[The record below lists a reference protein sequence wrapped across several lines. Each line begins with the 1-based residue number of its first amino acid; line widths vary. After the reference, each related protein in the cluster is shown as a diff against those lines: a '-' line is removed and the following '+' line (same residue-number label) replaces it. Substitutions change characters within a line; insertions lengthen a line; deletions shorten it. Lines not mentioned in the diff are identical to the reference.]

1 VIGRVTGGNLSTIN
15 GQIRLTGGNAPDLF
29 LINPS
34 GFVFGAGASLN
45 VPGSFVASTAEN
57 VLFANNVAFG
67 IGNTPDPLLTITAPT
82 GLQLGSS
89 SGEIIVQGTGHR
101 LAGGGFSPLDR
112 SNNPTGLQVGTGNSL
127 SFIGNGVTFAGGV
140 AGVNGGGH
148 LEVGSV
154 SQGQV
159 RLNAAGGGWVGDYAG
174 ISQLSDIQMTQQ
186 SLLDASGSQGSIQLQ
201 GRNISLAEGSTAL
214 IQNLGTQPSGGIT
227 VNAAGV
233 LSLTGG
239 SSNGVVGSA
248 LQIENLGTGQIGSIN
263 IAAEQLLLQQG
274 GRIVSQTFGPG
285 SGGSVD
291 VKVSGDVAIEGFLP
305 ANPGVFSTIL
315 ANTFSPLGNSGN
327 ITITSENLRVLDGG
341 AIGSATFSTG
351 QASAIQINTTDL
363 TEIAGFNP
371 FAVLSSAVSSSS
383 LGAGNANDVTLNTSR
398 LVVRDGALLGS
409 TTQSAGAS
417 GNVIVT
423 ASESIAVRGRG
434 PAFNQVSRILSAA
447 EIVDPITQALL
458 GLPPIPSGNSGS
470 VTIQTPS
477 LTVADQGTVSVRND
491 GPGTSGSLQIN
502 AGTTFLNN
510 QGSLTANAQS
520 GEGGN
525 IALRGDALVLRQNSL
540 INATAGGTGNG
551 GNITIN
557 APVIAG
563 FENSDIIANAV
574 QGNGGNITITTQGIF
589 GLEFRP
595 QLTPENDIT
604 ASSQFGV
611 NGTVEIN
618 EFSLD
623 PDTGIVELPAG
634 LADTSDQIAQGCA
647 TDGESSFVAT
657 GRGGIPPSPNER
669 LSSDLTW
676 SDTRDLSEFLG
687 SAPSGPAAAGAV
699 PAQPPGLTE
708 INAWR
713 INANGQVEL
722 LAVNADAPA
731 SSVAYATC
739 SNPTDLRE

>member
-1 VIGRVTGGNLSTIN
+1 
-15 GQIRLTGGNAPDLF
+15 
-29 LINPS
+29 
-34 GFVFGAGASLN
+34 
-45 VPGSFVASTAEN
+45 
-57 VLFANNVAFG
+57 
-67 IGNTPDPLLTITAPT
+67 
-82 GLQLGSS
+82 
-89 SGEIIVQGTGHR
+89 
-101 LAGGGFSPLDR
+101 
-112 SNNPTGLQVGTGNSL
+112 
-127 SFIGNGVTFAGGV
+127 
-140 AGVNGGGH
+140 
-148 LEVGSV
+148 
-154 SQGQV
+154 
-159 RLNAAGGGWVGDYAG
+159 
-174 ISQLSDIQMTQQ
+174 
-186 SLLDASGSQGSIQLQ
+186 
-201 GRNISLAEGSTAL
+201 
-214 IQNLGTQPSGGIT
+214 
-227 VNAAGV
+227 
-233 LSLTGG
+233 
-239 SSNGVVGSA
+239 
-248 LQIENLGTGQIGSIN
+248 
-263 IAAEQLLLQQG
+263 
-274 GRIVSQTFGPG
+274 
-285 SGGSVD
+285 
-291 VKVSGDVAIEGFLP
+291 
-305 ANPGVFSTIL
+305 
-315 ANTFSPLGNSGN
+315 
-327 ITITSENLRVLDGG
+327 
-341 AIGSATFSTG
+341 
-351 QASAIQINTTDL
+351 
-363 TEIAGFNP
+363 
-371 FAVLSSAVSSSS
+371 
-383 LGAGNANDVTLNTSR
+383 
-398 LVVRDGALLGS
+398 
-409 TTQSAGAS
+409 
-417 GNVIVT
+417 
-423 ASESIAVRGRG
+423 
-434 PAFNQVSRILSAA
+434 
-447 EIVDPITQALL
+447 L
-458 GLPPIPSGNSGS
+458 GLPPVPSGNSGS

-574 QGNGGNITITTQGIF
+574 QGNGGNIQITTQGIF

-647 TDGESSFVAT
+647 TDGDSSFVAT
-657 GRGGIPPSPNER
+657 GRGGIPPSPNES

-687 SAPSGPAAAGAV
+687 AAPSGPAPAGSV

-739 SNPTDLRE
+739 SAPTDLGT

>member
-1 VIGRVTGGNLSTIN
+1 VD
-15 GQIRLTGGNAPDLF
+15 RL
-29 LINPS
+29 
-34 GFVFGAGASLN
+34 
-45 VPGSFVASTAEN
+45 
-57 VLFANNVAFG
+57 
-67 IGNTPDPLLTITAPT
+67 
-82 GLQLGSS
+82 
-89 SGEIIVQGTGHR
+89 
-101 LAGGGFSPLDR
+101 
-112 SNNPTGLQVGTGNSL
+112 
-127 SFIGNGVTFAGGV
+127 
-140 AGVNGGGH
+140 
-148 LEVGSV
+148 
-154 SQGQV
+154 
-159 RLNAAGGGWVGDYAG
+159 
-174 ISQLSDIQMTQQ
+174 
-186 SLLDASGSQGSIQLQ
+186 
-201 GRNISLAEGSTAL
+201 
-214 IQNLGTQPSGGIT
+214 
-227 VNAAGV
+227 
-233 LSLTGG
+233 
-239 SSNGVVGSA
+239 
-248 LQIENLGTGQIGSIN
+248 
-263 IAAEQLLLQQG
+263 
-274 GRIVSQTFGPG
+274 VSQTFS
-285 SGGSVD
+285 SGAGGNID

-305 ANPGVFSTIL
+305 ANPGELSTIR
-315 ANTFSPLGNSGN
+315 ATTFSPLGNSGN
-327 ITITSENLRVLDGG
+327 ITVSSENLRVLDGG
-341 AIGSATFSTG
+341 AIGSATFSSG
-351 QASAIQINTTDL
+351 QAGAIQISTTGL
-363 TEIAGFNP
+363 TEIAGVNP
-371 FAVLSSAVSSSS
+371 FLLLSSGVSSSS

-398 LVVRDGALLGS
+398 LVVRDGATLGS
-409 TTQSAGAS
+409 TAASAGDA

-434 PAFNQVSRILSAA
+434 PGVNQLSRIISAA

-574 QGNGGNITITTQGIF
+574 QGNGGNIKSPLKGIF

-647 TDGESSFVAT
+647 TDGDSSFVAT

-687 SAPSGPAAAGAV
+687 AAPSGPAPAGSV

-739 SNPTDLRE
+739 SNPT